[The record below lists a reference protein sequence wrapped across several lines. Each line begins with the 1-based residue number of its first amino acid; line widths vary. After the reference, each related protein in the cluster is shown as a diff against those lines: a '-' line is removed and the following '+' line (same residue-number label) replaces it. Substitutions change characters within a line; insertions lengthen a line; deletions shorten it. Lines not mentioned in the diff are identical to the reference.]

1 MPYVSDA
8 QRKAVWASRNERKGK
23 KSPAKQRSP
32 FKMNSPFKN
41 LNRWFKEEWKTPSGE
56 EDYSKGENTFRP
68 TKKVSSKTPKTWSEV
83 TPESKRKAQ
92 KEKNTKGRVTKY

>member
-1 MPYVSDA
+1 MAY
-8 QRKAVWASRNERKGK
+8 
-23 KSPAKQRSP
+23 KQ
-32 FKMNSPFKN
+32 NSPFKN
-41 LNRWFKEEWKTPSGE
+41 LNRWFKEEWKTPGGN

-68 TKKVSSKTPKTWSEV
+68 TKKVSKDTPKTWSEV